1 MVNNAGIDTLGIE
14 YRESFELEQLL
25 ENKAVLDRYVSS
37 TKSGALRV
45 AIKPSKTIN
54 GGIATTRIGESL
66 KVFADIEQVNG
77 LTDGIVYRVDIAA
90 DLTCNLDLNR
100 NLFRLFL
107 ECLNANRT
115 GIDVFMTKK
124 GLNNIANLKIKN
136 RYVETTIYNCI
147 DKVRIGKTRIE
158 NRVLEIRTKGTHREK
173 LEREFLKYIDELNG
187 MDQNIELIE
196 NKYIENLLE
205 IYNSEIGKKFE
216 CFKEFIVWADKE
228 GYIMTAR
235 ILKELL
241 EQTKTSYDLRNFI
254 REFRRNR
261 KGALRFAAKSEMKEL
276 SHSIRME
283 LKKSLKKM

>member
-14 YRESFELEQLL
+14 YGESFELEQLL
-25 ENKAVLDRYVSS
+25 EDKAVLDKYISS
-37 TKSGALRV
+37 TKSGAIRV

-54 GGIATTRIGESL
+54 GGIATTKIVESL
-66 KVFADIEQVNG
+66 KVFTEIEQVNG
-77 LTDGIVYRVDIAA
+77 LTNGIVYRVDIAA

-115 GIDVFMTKK
+115 GIDVFTTKK

-158 NRVLEIRTKGTHREK
+158 NRILEIRTKGTHQEK
-173 LEREFLKYIDELNG
+173 LEKEFLKYIDELNG

-196 NKYIENLLE
+196 NRYIENLLN
-205 IYNSEIGKKFE
+205 IYNSEIGKNFE

-228 GYIMTAR
+228 GYIMTSR

-241 EQTKTSYDLRNFI
+241 EQTETSYDLRNFI

-261 KGALRFAAKSEMKEL
+261 KGALRFAAKSELKEL

-283 LKKSLKKM
+283 LKKSLKKV